1 MKGHVDGHVD
11 SSDVVTG
18 IGPVFA
24 LELRTVMCTRIVA
37 MIVDQDAVSRATER
51 IMQPT
56 PKVRRSRLT
65 DGSVVQPAAT
75 MAATATKLNADT
87 DWPPV
92 PACGSRSHERAV
104 TAHQVMKLPSL

>member
-75 MAATATKLNADT
+75 MAATATKLTRIGLQFQFAEVEAT
-87 DWPPV
+87 
-92 PACGSRSHERAV
+92 SERR
-104 TAHQVMKLPSL
+104 QPIR